1 MKTTQVF
8 VNPRTPEEY
17 ESVASRNGARNMGWR
32 HERIP
37 YNPREMAFAK
47 EWERE
52 NKKPRSL
59 GEPILTALHRGPRES
74 LLSEGT
80 LLCEPTN
87 RERCIVA
94 TIIQWLGSNVGFAWL
109 ERTLNDCGYSIV
121 PIPPERWNEEARKNH
136 AKYERRTSDWWTK

>member
-1 MKTTQVF
+1 MKTNQVF
-8 VNPRTPEEY
+8 VNPKTPEEY
-17 ESVASRNGARNMGWR
+17 ESVASRNGARNMGWK

-37 YNPREMAFAK
+37 YNYREMAFAK

-52 NKKPRSL
+52 NKKSL
-59 GEPILTALHRGPRES
+59 ILGGPILTELHRGPRES

-109 ERTLNDCGYSIV
+109 ERVLNNCGYTIV
-121 PIPPERWNEEARKNH
+121 QIPRDQWNEEARKNY
-136 AKYERRTSDWWTK
+136 AKYERRKPDW